1 MLCILRINVLEA
13 DLQQTDQIKMENIEL
28 KCRLEETQRK
38 LYLCQQEIA
47 VTSSQLSQ
55 LEDLASRIESR
66 EKLNSSDKHS
76 EVTELRL
83 VYFNY
88 NVRIMVLRFAISN
101 VSHQINLK
109 NHTGNVE
116 NKVL

>member
-1 MLCILRINVLEA
+1 M
-13 DLQQTDQIKMENIEL
+13 QQTDQIKMENIEL
-28 KCRLEETQRK
+28 KCGLEETQRK

-55 LEDLASRIESR
+55 VEDLASRIESR
-66 EKLNSSDKHS
+66 EKLSSSDNHS
-76 EVTELRL
+76 EVTELKL